1 MWQKFAADED
11 ITLKDRQNPWLGRKA
26 AIYAG
31 EGRIAVADPSRVP
44 VPTDYFNDGH
54 QNIRSRKIL
63 AT

>member
-1 MWQKFAADED
+1 MWQNSTADED
-11 ITLKDRQNPWLGRKA
+11 IALKDRQNPWLGRKA

-44 VPTDYFNDGH
+44 VLIDYFDNGH
-54 QNIRSRKIL
+54 LNARSRKIR